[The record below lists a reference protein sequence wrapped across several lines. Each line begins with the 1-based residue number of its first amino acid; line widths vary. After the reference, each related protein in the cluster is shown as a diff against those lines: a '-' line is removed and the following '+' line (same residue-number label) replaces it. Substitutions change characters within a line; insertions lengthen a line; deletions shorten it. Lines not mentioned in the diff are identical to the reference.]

1 MVARVEPP
9 PKMVCASERSLQ
21 RDHGAIL
28 QDQKVAKQGMPA
40 R

>member
-1 MVARVEPP
+1 MAGVEPP

-21 RDHGAIL
+21 RDHTATL
-28 QDQKVAKQGMPA
+28 EEFRRVAQQGMPA